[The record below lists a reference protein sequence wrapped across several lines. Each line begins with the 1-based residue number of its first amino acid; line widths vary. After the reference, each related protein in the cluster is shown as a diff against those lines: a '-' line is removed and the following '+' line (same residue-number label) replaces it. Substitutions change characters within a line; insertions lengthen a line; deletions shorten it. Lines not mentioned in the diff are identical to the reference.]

1 MKEIKQKLE
10 LDINYNNSYN
20 NNENT
25 SKEDGVIQQ
34 KTQNNMHI
42 YDWSKMLSYL
52 EILSKDD

>member
-34 KTQNNMHI
+34 KTQNNMH
-42 YDWSKMLSYL
+42 SGNN
-52 EILSKDD
+52 